1 MTTLPQ
7 PLTQAELVPLTPQH
21 WRTRLEQTMQAEQQ
35 RMTATRRLVLDWI
48 TAAEAPFSAETL
60 VDDLTN
66 RQGIISRPTV
76 YRAFEWL
83 RRTGWIGRIHRD
95 GAEHTYARLLPGH
108 YHHAVC
114 TACGLTLVFGGCDLT
129 KALLHTLAAHGFTV
143 QGHLLEL
150 YGQCVACQQAYA

>member
-1 MTTLPQ
+1 MTILPQ
-7 PLTQAELVPLTPQH
+7 PLTQAELIPLTPQH
-21 WRTRLEQTMQAEQQ
+21 WRTRLEQAMQAEHN
-35 RMTATRRLVLDWI
+35 RMTGTRRLVLDWI

-60 VDDLTN
+60 VDDLTH

-83 RRTGWIGRIHRD
+83 RRTGWIGRIHCD
-95 GAEHTYARLLPGH
+95 GAEHTYACLLPGH

-114 TACGLTLVFGGCDLT
+114 TVCGLTLVFGGCDLT
-129 KALLHTLAAHGFTV
+129 QALLHTLAAHGFTV

-150 YGQCVACQQAYA
+150 YGQCVTCRQAYG